1 MSASS
6 LRLNSSDLGNH
17 IVAIG
22 DGRVARARATLARQ
36 IVASQ
41 TIDRLAETT
50 EHALNLR
57 AAAETTAQYNDADE
71 ALSLLRRARALI
83 RRAGQ

>member
-1 MSASS
+1 MSAS
-6 LRLNSSDLGNH
+6 LRTTISDLAGTV
-17 IVAIG
+17 VAIG

-36 IVASQ
+36 LVASQ
-41 TIDRLAETT
+41 VIDRLAETT
-50 EHALNLR
+50 ELALSLR

-71 ALSLLRRARALI
+71 ALSYLRRARALI

>member
-22 DGRVARARATLARQ
+22 DGRVARARATIARQ
-36 IVASQ
+36 FIASQAIDLLADTHERVAS
-41 TIDRLAETT
+41 
-50 EHALNLR
+50 LR